1 MLETLP
7 ALALGFVLGMGH
19 ATDADHV
26 AAVTTIV
33 SRERAV
39 GRAATIGALWGVG
52 HTATI
57 VLVGSAII
65 LFNLVIPPR
74 LGLAMEF
81 AVALMLIGL
90 GIANLRRREHDP
102 AAPSALRPIGIGFV
116 HGLAG
121 SAFVAMLVLKSIAA
135 PVAGVLYLL
144 LFGLGTVAGM
154 ALITTAIA
162 VPSLYAAQRV
172 AMLRRHI
179 RLGAGALSIV
189 FGVLLAHEVGF
200 EGGLFSATPSWTPQ

>member
-1 MLETLP
+1 MIETFP
-7 ALALGFVLGMGH
+7 ALTLGFVLGMGH

-39 GRAATIGALWGVG
+39 RRAAAVGALWGAG

-57 VLVGSAII
+57 LLLGGAILV
-65 LFNLVIPPR
+65 FNLAIPAR

-81 AVALMLIGL
+81 AVALMLIAL
-90 GIANLRRREHDP
+90 GVLNVRGRN
-102 AAPSALRPIGIGFV
+102 AATTSQSALRPLGIGFV

-121 SAFVAMLVLKSIAA
+121 SAFVAMLVLKSI
-135 PVAGVLYLL
+135 PSPTAGVLYLL
-144 LFGLGTVAGM
+144 LFGAGTMAGM

-162 VPSLYAAQRV
+162 VPSMYAASRV
-172 AMLRRHI
+172 GALRRHI
-179 RLGAGALSIV
+179 QVGAGALSIV
-189 FGVLLAHEVGF
+189 CGLLLAHEVGLQ
-200 EGGLFSATPSWTPQ
+200 GGLFGAHPVWTPQ

>member
-1 MLETLP
+1 MTETFPL
-7 ALALGFVLGMGH
+7 LGLGFLLGMAH

-39 GRAATIGALWGVG
+39 GRAASVGALWGVG
-52 HTATI
+52 HTVTI

-74 LGLAMEF
+74 LGLALEF
-81 AVALMLIGL
+81 AVAVMLVAL
-90 GIANLRRREHDP
+90 GVVTLRARDDASRHGVM
-102 AAPSALRPIGIGFV
+102 RPVGVGFV

-121 SAFVAMLVLKSIAA
+121 SAFVAMLVLQTLPS
-135 PVAGVLYLL
+135 PLAGVAYLFI
-144 LFGLGTVAGM
+144 FGGGTVAGM
-154 ALITTAIA
+154 AVVTTAIA
-162 VPSLYAAQRV
+162 LPSVYAARRV
-172 AMLRRHI
+172 IAMRRYI

-189 FGVLLAHEVGF
+189 FGLLLAHEVGIG
-200 EGGLFSATPSWTPQ
+200 GGLFSDTVEWTPH

>member
-1 MLETLP
+1 MIDALP
-7 ALALGFVLGMGH
+7 LLAIGFGLGMGH

-39 GRAATIGALWGVG
+39 GPAASIGALWGIG

-65 LFNLVIPPR
+65 AFNLVIPPR
-74 LGLAMEF
+74 LGLALEF

-90 GIANLRRREHDP
+90 GIATLRSRN
-102 AAPSALRPIGIGFV
+102 AAVVTRSPMRPLGVGFV

-121 SAFVAMLVLKSIAA
+121 SAFVAMLVLQTIASPA
-135 PVAGVLYLL
+135 AAVVYLL
-144 LFGLGTVAGM
+144 VFGIGTVAGM
-154 ALITTAIA
+154 ALVTTAIA
-162 VPSLYAAQRV
+162 VPSMYAASRV
-172 AMLRRHI
+172 IALRRYI
-179 RLGAGALSIV
+179 QLGAGALSII
-189 FGVLLAHEVGF
+189 FGLLLAHETGVT
-200 EGGLFSATPSWTPQ
+200 GGLFAAEVRWTPH